1 MLRRQN
7 RIDERYLFIT
17 LLAYSTSAYLCWRG
31 SEGLHGTWPFLTS
44 FVWELGKSSHR
55 RFPSCDRGWY
65 IWEGTLE
72 VLSLRQA
79 ALLERGKSAHL
90 PRISLCRSLAS
101 QADRQ
106 TIQSQDMAYR
116 IKCRPLRL
124 VYEYRD
130 LNNVPVVK
138 TSLEFHTVEAS
149 DGSAGRLLPVG
160 KSIKTT
166 VKISSNKAVR

>member
-1 MLRRQN
+1 MKSTYLLHFLPTVRVPTSVGGAVRGCMALGLFLPASCGN
-7 RIDERYLFIT
+7 LERAPIVDSHLAIEDGTYGKV
-17 LLAYSTSAYLCWRG
+17 LLKY
-31 SEGLHGTWPFLTS
+31 
-44 FVWELGKSSHR
+44 
-55 RFPSCDRGWY
+55 FP
-65 IWEGTLE
+65 
-72 VLSLRQA
+72 
-79 ALLERGKSAHL
+79 ALLERGESAHL
-90 PRISLCRSLAS
+90 PRISFCRSLAS